1 MIDLACFCEAVRPI
15 GGPLRQWDTG
25 REVRVD
31 VPGATQALF
40 AAGGWTKALVAEV
53 TGGTSLVPDS
63 ALVPG
68 SDVTVWASDGKR
80 ALSDTTLCVKPR
92 AKPDDYVY
100 TPDEVQTW
108 ADIRDWVNE
117 RLAHAGEP
125 GTKWYTG
132 SGAPAIGGRPGDLYL
147 DTATGR
153 YYRYGEQEGT
163 NG

>member
-1 MIDLACFCEAVRPI
+1 MIDLACCEAVGPI
-15 GGPLRQWDTG
+15 GGPLHQWDTG
-25 REVRVD
+25 REVRAD

-40 AAGGWTKALVAEV
+40 AAEGWTRALVSEV
-53 TGGTSLVPDS
+53 TGGAAPVPSS

-80 ALSDTTLCVKPR
+80 ALSATKLCVEPR

-108 ADIRDWVNE
+108 ADIREWVNE
-117 RLAHAGEP
+117 RLAQAGEP

-132 SGAPAIGGRPGDLYL
+132 PGDPAIGGRPGDLYL
-147 DTATGR
+147 DVDTGR
-153 YYRYGEQEGT
+153 VFRYGEKE
-163 NG
+163 